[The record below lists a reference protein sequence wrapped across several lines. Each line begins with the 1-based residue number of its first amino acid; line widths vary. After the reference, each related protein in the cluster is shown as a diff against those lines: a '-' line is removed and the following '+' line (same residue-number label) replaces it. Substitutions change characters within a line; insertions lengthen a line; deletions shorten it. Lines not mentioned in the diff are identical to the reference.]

1 MGAGWAGMKGGSA
14 NGVCPVC
21 LLGGCGLVLGRG
33 GTEKGV
39 GCGARVSPGLDW
51 CQYVGSGVLGT
62 AVHGSIVVDTA
73 NPHR

>member
-1 MGAGWAGMKGGSA
+1 MKGGSA

-21 LLGGCGLVLGRG
+21 LLGGCGLVLGRDG
-33 GTEKGV
+33 AEKGV